1 MAIFEL
7 FVKFLYIYLQ
17 YMEDTRKSFINF
29 QEEGW
34 RNILFIIAPFI
45 ALSIILFVDIAPDNP
60 AIKNTLAVA
69 ILMALWW
76 VSEVVPLAITSL
88 LPIVLFPLLG
98 IMNGK
103 EVSSTYFN
111 HVIFLFIGGFLV
123 ALAIQKW
130 NLHKRIALTI
140 LQIIGLSPGR
150 ILFGFMFATAF
161 LSMWISNTATTMM
174 MVPILLS
181 ITLKLEELNGKEK
194 TSHFAVGLLLATA
207 YSASVGGI
215 ATLIGTPPNLSFAR
229 IFDMYF
235 PNAPEISFINWFVFA
250 LPITIIMFIIL
261 YIYLYK
267 VFIKKEDKWEKIP
280 KDVLKEDIKKLG
292 RVSFEEKVVGA
303 IFFMMAVL
311 WFFRSNI
318 DIGIVHIKG
327 WSNLFS
333 NPKYI
338 NDGTVA
344 VFAAII
350 LFLVPSKREKG
361 KYIMDWKAAEDIPW
375 EIILLFGGGFALASG
390 FKVSGL
396 SMWFGEQLMFL
407 KGVQPLLIVFVIA
420 IIVTFLTELTS
431 NTATVE
437 TFLPILAG
445 LAISIETNPL
455 LFMLP
460 ATIAGSMAFMLP
472 VATPPNAI
480 IFGTRRV
487 RIAQMVKTG
496 LFLNIVGAIVLSLI
510 VYYFGSYIFN
520 IDINVF
526 PDWAKK

>member
-1 MAIFEL
+1 
-7 FVKFLYIYLQ
+7 
-17 YMEDTRKSFINF
+17 MEDTRKSFINTKVSL
-29 QEEGW
+29 W
-34 RNILFIIAPFI
+34 RKILFIAAPII
-45 ALSIILFVDIAPDNP
+45 ALYLILFIELNP
-60 AIKNTLAVA
+60 NKPQITYTLAVA
-69 ILMALWW
+69 IWMALWW

-88 LPIVLFPLLG
+88 LPIALFPLLG

-103 EVSSTYFN
+103 AVSSTYFN

-130 NLHKRIALTI
+130 NLHKRIAIKI
-140 LQIIGLSPGR
+140 LQIVGLKPAK

-181 ITLKLEELNGKEK
+181 ITVKLEELNGKEK
-194 TSHFAVGLLLATA
+194 ISHFAVGLLLATA

-229 IFDMYF
+229 IFDIYF
-235 PNAPEISFINWFVFA
+235 PNAPEITFIDWFIFA
-250 LPITIIMFIIL
+250 LPITIIMFVIL
-261 YIYLYK
+261 YLYLYF
-267 VFIKKEDKWEKIP
+267 VFVRKGTHWKNLSKKDLQKDLNQIGKI
-280 KDVLKEDIKKLG
+280 
-292 RVSFEEKVVGA
+292 SFEEKIIGA
-303 IFFMMAVL
+303 IFLMMALL

-318 DIGIVHIKG
+318 NIGYVHIKG

-344 VFAAII
+344 IFAAIL
-350 LFLVPSKREKG
+350 LFIIPSKKEKG
-361 KYIMDWKAAEDIPW
+361 TYLMDWKAAEDIPW

-390 FKVSGL
+390 FKESGL

-407 KGVQPLLIVFVIA
+407 KGIHPLIIIFSIA

-487 RIAQMVKTG
+487 RITQMLKTG
-496 LFLNIVGAIVLSLI
+496 LFLNIIGTIVLALI
-510 VYYFGSYIFN
+510 VYYFGTYIFN
-520 IDINVF
+520 IDINNF
-526 PDWAKK
+526 PDWAKPK